1 MKKLLFILVF
11 FFSFFQL
18 NAQSYRIYRSAV
30 GELVGFRTLWNQT
43 DLFGYFELH
52 YIERKEDKTSLYKYV
67 VLDRNMNEVSN
78 GEFTVPHLIENE
90 MFSICQYNNGKILLS
105 IDGNTYG
112 TVLRRNEIFKI
123 IDLKSGTVS
132 DAISLIN
139 KELKT
144 GAEIKPAIGEYNFNK
159 GIVSFNI
166 KNNGFLLT
174 EREMKG
180 SKSFYKAGTMI
191 DLEGKKMWSLPII
204 PGETDKHFYEYSYFS
219 SDDNVIALLGQYYKR
234 KTFISD
240 HLALFNTKTGEKIAL
255 TSLSDEKYDY
265 DYSFAKIIDGKIYI
279 MGEYYKKMEGSL
291 QKTEAYKLGIYRK
304 IYDKNNGQLISDKKV
319 AYLDLKKYVDIDEAG
334 KIKKEGTLYF
344 NDFEVRPD
352 GTNLV
357 FGETYKVPNFFNGFY
372 RFTELFSI
380 ILDDNFEIKEMKSY
394 NVNET
399 FEPKY
404 SYGQSLK
411 NNKGYVSV
419 FIDKNENKK
428 LFLNTLVYND
438 DTKEFKNDK
447 IELEKTGSNISYF
460 PAKNGYIGII
470 EYFKKTKEEKRVAEL
485 RLEKINAE

>member
-219 SDDNVIALLGQYYKR
+219 SDDNVIALLGQYYK
-234 KTFISD
+234 
-240 HLALFNTKTGEKIAL
+240 
-255 TSLSDEKYDY
+255 
-265 DYSFAKIIDGKIYI
+265 
-279 MGEYYKKMEGSL
+279 KMEGSL